1 MNGTDLTNLTNADP
15 TDADLQTLFERYSKS
30 LRKAVDTVYRRD
42 SGDGMSDRLRANL
55 TRFAAYKAAY
65 VERKLQEVRDDPKY
79 EDKAAVSRGLL
90 RAYAMRGDAEYS
102 TAVARC
108 RTAKQFAMFMQPER
122 VEQYPNLRWLRST
135 SVNPRAEHAKFYD
148 RVWAKDDPFWN
159 TNSPGTEWN
168 CKCDIEETDEP
179 VWDNSGLKLPEP
191 VPGLEGNPA
200 KTGEVFTDKVGY
212 IKDAGGS
219 NTQKRKA
226 ECECQSLERSH
237 LQKEA
242 KVHNALKQT
251 FTCVVGG
258 MENNIHVADWGVKE
272 IAQSMFGTSQ
282 FWLKNE
288 ILNHLS
294 LFDGA
299 VQVGDG
305 IVDLTHN
312 TGKTL
317 RLKRKFK
324 HFFYVQ
330 KKLPD
335 GEDVILNIALHEDGN
350 YYLYTITKR
359 CPTY

>member
-168 CKCDIEETDEP
+168 C
-179 VWDNSGLKLPEP
+179 
-191 VPGLEGNPA
+191 
-200 KTGEVFTDKVGY
+200 
-212 IKDAGGS
+212 
-219 NTQKRKA
+219 
-226 ECECQSLERSH
+226 
-237 LQKEA
+237 
-242 KVHNALKQT
+242 
-251 FTCVVGG
+251 
-258 MENNIHVADWGVKE
+258 
-272 IAQSMFGTSQ
+272 
-282 FWLKNE
+282 
-288 ILNHLS
+288 
-294 LFDGA
+294 
-299 VQVGDG
+299 
-305 IVDLTHN
+305 
-312 TGKTL
+312 
-317 RLKRKFK
+317 
-324 HFFYVQ
+324 
-330 KKLPD
+330 
-335 GEDVILNIALHEDGN
+335 
-350 YYLYTITKR
+350 
-359 CPTY
+359 